1 MQCFLG
7 AYNSRITPCK
17 NVSLSLLGTY
27 TPLLIHGGSHRTKGL
42 EWITRFRPS
51 CNLIV
56 YSALYFPPSL
66 YNSDVAVTMN
76 KDEDN
81 EVIDTNFVVML

>member
-1 MQCFLG
+1 MQFD
-7 AYNSRITPCK
+7 S
-17 NVSLSLLGTY
+17 
-27 TPLLIHGGSHRTKGL
+27 
-42 EWITRFRPS
+42 
-51 CNLIV
+51 V